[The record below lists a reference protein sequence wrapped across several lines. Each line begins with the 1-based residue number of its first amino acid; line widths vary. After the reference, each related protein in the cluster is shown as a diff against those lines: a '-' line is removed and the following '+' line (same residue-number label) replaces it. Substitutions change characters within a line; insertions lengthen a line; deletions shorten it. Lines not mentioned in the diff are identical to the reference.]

1 MNYPEKKQWVNDKLY
16 EPVSL
21 DKAVSVSC
29 SSVHALDTEWLH
41 IYDAYMRVAAD
52 NIASFIDI
60 PNFDRSAMD
69 GYAIGKT
76 DLERLQAGRPLR
88 LRVVSIVGAGSSI
101 ETRPIRPGETCR
113 IMTGALLP
121 EGSVAVIKQE
131 DVEVVENY
139 IIVSRKARRGE
150 NIRRAGHELRAGD
163 RVAAK
168 GQVLKAEILERIAA
182 CGIEK
187 VPVYKTPCVF
197 IIDTGN
203 ELLLPGSP
211 IKTGCIYCS
220 NRSLIACKVTSSGAV
235 PLLSPSIVNDD
246 LQTIVT
252 AVKKAVQVSD
262 MVIVSGGTG
271 NGLFDL
277 VHNAFEYLNAQLLFK
292 GINVFP
298 GKSTSAALLNGK
310 LIFNLSGSPSAA
322 GILFEALVKPALL
335 KLKGESFYQGDWF
348 NIELGSPIERLKPG
362 RSLHRGEM
370 VISEGQ
376 VYALPVSRK
385 VINTGHI
392 PLLLDIQNGP
402 GEEGVM
408 VKAKLTVD

>member
-1 MNYPEKKQWVNDKLY
+1 M
-16 EPVSL
+16 SL
-21 DKAVSVSC
+21 DEAISISC
-29 SSVHALDTEWLH
+29 ESIQALDTEWLH

-52 NIASFIDI
+52 NITSFIDI

-76 DLERLQAGRPLR
+76 DLKRLQAGRPLR
-88 LRVVSIVGAGSSI
+88 LRVASIIGAGSI
-101 ETRPIRPGETCR
+101 ENRPLRPGETCR

-131 DVEVVENY
+131 DVEIGENHIVVGG
-139 IIVSRKARRGE
+139 SPRRGE

-163 RVAAK
+163 IVADK

-187 VPVYKTPCVF
+187 VPVYKTPRVY

-220 NRSLIACKVTSSGAV
+220 NRSLIACKITSSGAV
-235 PLLSPSIVNDD
+235 PLLSPSIINDD
-246 LQTIVT
+246 LHTIVT
-252 AVKKAVQVSD
+252 AVKKAAQVSD
-262 MVIVSGGTG
+262 MVIVSGGSG
-271 NGLFDL
+271 NGLYDL
-277 VHNAFEYLNAQLLFK
+277 VHNAFEYLNAQLLFT
-292 GINVFP
+292 GINIFP
-298 GKSTSAALLNGK
+298 GKSTSAALLNGT
-310 LIFNLSGSPSAA
+310 LMFNLSGSPSAA
-322 GILFEALVKPALL
+322 GMLFEALVKPALL
-335 KLKGESFYQGDWF
+335 KLKGESFYKGDWF
-348 NIELGSPIERLKPG
+348 NIELGGPIDHLRPG

-370 VISEGQ
+370 IIKQGRA
-376 VYALPVSRK
+376 YALPVSRK
-385 VINTGHI
+385 VINTGNI
-392 PLLLDIQNGP
+392 PLLLDVSNGQ
-402 GEEGVM
+402 GNEGVM

>member
-1 MNYPEKKQWVNDKLY
+1 MNYPEKQRWVNDKLC

-21 DKAVSVSC
+21 DEAVAVSC
-29 SSVHALDTEWLH
+29 ASVQALDTEWLH

-88 LRVVSIVGAGSSI
+88 LRVASIVGAGSV
-101 ETRPIRPGETCR
+101 ENRPIRPGETCR

-121 EGSVAVIKQE
+121 EGSAAVIKQE
-131 DVEVVENY
+131 DVEIDENY
-139 IIVSRKARRGE
+139 IVFSGRPRRGE
-150 NIRRAGHELRAGD
+150 NIRKAGHELRAGD
-163 RVAAK
+163 KVAAK
-168 GQVLKAEILERIAA
+168 GQILKAEILERIAA

-187 VPVYKTPCVF
+187 VPVYKTPGVF
-197 IIDTGN
+197 IMDTGN

-220 NRSLIACKVTSSGAV
+220 NRSLIACKITSSGAV
-235 PLLSPSIVNDD
+235 PLLSPSIIHDD

-252 AVKKAVQVSD
+252 AVKKATLVSD

-271 NGLFDL
+271 NGLYDL

-335 KLKGESFYQGDWF
+335 KLKGESFYKGDWF
-348 NIELGSPIERLKPG
+348 NIELGSPIDHLRPG

-370 VISEGQ
+370 IIKQGQ
-376 VYALPVSRK
+376 AYALPVSRN
-385 VINTGHI
+385 VINTGNI
-392 PLLLDIQNGP
+392 PLLLDVQNGP

>member
-1 MNYPEKKQWVNDKLY
+1 MNRLQLVDDKLL

-21 DKAVSVSC
+21 DEAVSVSC
-29 SSVHALDTEWLH
+29 DRVQTMDIEYMH
-41 IYDAYMRVAAD
+41 IYDVYMRVAAD

-88 LRVVSIVGAGSSI
+88 LRVASIVGAGSI
-101 ETRPIRPGETCR
+101 DNRPIRPGETCR

-131 DVEVVENY
+131 DVRAINENY
-139 IIVSRKARRGE
+139 IIVGVKSRRGE
-150 NIRRAGHELRAGD
+150 NIRKSGHELRAGD
-163 RVAAK
+163 RIASK
-168 GQVLKAEILERIAA
+168 GQVLKAEVLERIAA
-182 CGIEK
+182 CGIER
-187 VPVYKTPCVF
+187 VPVYKVPRVF

-211 IKTGCIYCS
+211 IKKGCIYCS
-220 NRSLIACKVTSSGAV
+220 NRSLLAGKISSSGAL
-235 PLLSPSIVNDD
+235 PMLSPTVINDD

-252 AVKKAVQVSD
+252 AVKKASQVSD

-277 VHNAFEYLNAQLLFK
+277 VGNAFEYLNAQILFK

-298 GKSTSAALLNGK
+298 GKNTSAALLNGK
-310 LIFNLSGSPSAA
+310 LVFNLSGSPSAA

-335 KLKGESFYQGDWF
+335 KLKGESLYEGDWF
-348 NIELGSPIERLKPG
+348 NIELASPVDHLKPG

-370 VISEGQ
+370 IIRQGHA
-376 VYALPVSRK
+376 YALPVRRK
-385 VINTGHI
+385 DINTGSI
-392 PLLLDIQNGP
+392 PLLLDVQKRSGKEVVI
-402 GEEGVM
+402 
-408 VKAKLTVD
+408 VKAKLIAD